1 MATGPE
7 HYREAERLLER
18 AETWENADTGWKAHL
33 SSEERIARRT
43 ADIGTATAHALL
55 AQAAATA
62 LSDTHPNGEGMPER
76 DFKEW
81 KKAAGTPK
89 S

>member
-7 HYREAERLLER
+7 HYTEAERLLKGCKNSHGALVIE
-18 AETWENADTGWKAHL
+18 D
-33 SSEERIARRT
+33 
-43 ADIGTATAHALL
+43 GTAEVLAAATVHALL
-55 AQAAATA
+55 ANAAATA

-81 KKAAGTPK
+81 KKAAGTPE